1 MSINIFS
8 TPWDTAIPLFK
19 CGSASSILCFVP
31 SVSEMVSEFLQREPS
46 WQHHSLWTNSILS
59 SPPLSSFMLLCS
71 PSLGF
76 SGCPSQVSQMVVAS
90 VFLQSA
96 VSPKI
101 LLMLDLHFISS
112 IITSFLCLT
121 FFFAGLCPLSTVHSV
136 GCHVGVSL
144 GDKEATQL
152 HALLCVKDMCTEQEK
167 MKEAMATSQMPNWSK
182 YPI

>member
-59 SPPLSSFMLLCS
+59 SQPLSSFMLLCS

-121 FFFAGLCPLSTVHSV
+121 FFFALNKVL
-136 GCHVGVSL
+136 
-144 GDKEATQL
+144 KETNTNNNFNSWTQL
-152 HALLCVKDMCTEQEK
+152 DSLHCPHFSFHHYLLWQILPIRIGC
-167 MKEAMATSQMPNWSK
+167 NSK
-182 YPI
+182 QQYISLIW